1 MDATIGFVGAGNVT
15 EAMIRGLRGAGVD
28 GSRIL
33 ATTRRRFERLEHLRN
48 TWGIVPLRDK
58 AELSAAASTLILAMK
73 PQDIDEAMTEL
84 RPHVTDRHL
93 IITVMAGVPCASV
106 EQYLNGTPVVRA
118 MPNLPM
124 AVLAASTALAY
135 GRNATADDR
144 AAARS
149 LFNLLGHTVEVSE
162 DTMDAVTAVA
172 GSGPAYV
179 YLFMEALI
187 EAAIQGGLPPDIA
200 REMAIQTVYGAA
212 KLVKETESDPADLRR
227 RVTSPGGT
235 TMAAL
240 TVLEAREFKLTIGD
254 AVKQAIRRAGELA
267 ARR

>member
-1 MDATIGFVGAGNVT
+1 MTLGFVGAGNMT

-28 GSRIL
+28 GSSIL
-33 ATTRRRFERLEHLRN
+33 ATTRRRVDRLEYLRD
-48 TWGIVPLRDK
+48 TWGIVPIRDK

-73 PQDIDEAMTEL
+73 PQDADEAMTEL
-84 RPHVTDRHL
+84 RPHITSRHL
-93 IITVMAGVPCASV
+93 LITVMAGVPCASV

-135 GRNATADDR
+135 GRNAAPDHR

-149 LFNLLGHTVEVSE
+149 LFDLLGHTVEVSE
-162 DTMDAVTAVA
+162 EAMNAVTAVA

-187 EAAIQGGLPPDIA
+187 EAGIQGGLPPDVA
-200 REMAIQTVYGAA
+200 KQMAVQTVYGAA

-240 TVLEAREFKLTIGD
+240 TVLEAREFKLSIGD
-254 AVKQAIRRAGELA
+254 AVKQATKRAGELA

>member
-1 MDATIGFVGAGNVT
+1 MDTAIGFVGAGNMT
-15 EAMIRGLRGAGVD
+15 EAMIRGLRSAGID
-28 GSRIL
+28 GSRIF
-33 ATTRRRFERLEHLRN
+33 ATTRSRVDRLEHLRA
-48 TWGIVPLRDK
+48 TWGIVPVRDK
-58 AELSAAASTLILAMK
+58 AELSASAGTLILAMK
-73 PQDIDEAMTEL
+73 PQDIDQAMTEL

-93 IITVMAGVPCASV
+93 IITVMAGVPCAAV
-106 EQYLNGTPVVRA
+106 ESYLNGTPVVRA

-124 AVLAASTALAY
+124 AVLAATTALAY
-135 GRNATADDR
+135 GRNAAADHR

-149 LFNLLGHTVEVSE
+149 LFNLLGHTVEVGE
-162 DTMDAVTAVA
+162 EAMDAVTAIS

-187 EAAIQGGLPPDIA
+187 EAAVQGGLPPEVA
-200 REMAIQTVYGAA
+200 KEMAVQTVYGAA
-212 KLVKETESDPADLRR
+212 KLVKETDSDPADLRR

-240 TVLEAREFKLTIGD
+240 TVLEARGFKMNIGD